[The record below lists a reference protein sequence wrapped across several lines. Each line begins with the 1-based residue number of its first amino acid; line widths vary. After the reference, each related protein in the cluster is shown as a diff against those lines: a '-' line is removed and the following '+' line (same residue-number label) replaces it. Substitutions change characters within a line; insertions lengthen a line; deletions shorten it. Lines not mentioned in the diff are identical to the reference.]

1 MENEIRFSKSVEKE
15 EETPNPLVPLREAD
29 KEVRNLGSVWTDD
42 QEEVL
47 KNISHNAGLMSE
59 DHKSKYKELIS
70 SLSYYKIPI
79 IILSSL
85 NGIFSVGLNT
95 YMKQE
100 IVSTIT
106 CLISFL
112 VSSISSVEL
121 FLSIQRRSDQ
131 ELMSYKQFYALSVK
145 INTTLVL
152 HKKHRQG
159 DGDTFL
165 TQVLGEYNSLFESAC
180 VNGLGNDDKLI
191 DIRVMPSDLVF
202 RS

>member
-1 MENEIRFSKSVEKE
+1 MSMPFMETNE
-15 EETPNPLVPLREAD
+15 
-29 KEVRNLGSVWTDD
+29 EVLNLDSEWTND

-59 DHKSKYKELIS
+59 EHKSKYKELVA

-131 ELMSYKQFYALSVK
+131 EIMSYKQFYALSVK

-180 VNGLGNDDKLI
+180 VNGLGQNDRLI
-191 DIRVMPSDLVF
+191 EIKSASIL
-202 RS
+202 

>member
-1 MENEIRFSKSVEKE
+1 MTTNEIIKE
-15 EETPNPLVPLREAD
+15 DLETSDNW
-29 KEVRNLGSVWTDD
+29 SDD
-42 QEEVL
+42 QEQVL
-47 KNISHNAGLMSE
+47 QNISHNSGLMSE
-59 DHKSKYKELIS
+59 HHKDKYTTLIA

-85 NGIFSVGLNT
+85 NGIFSVGLNAYLEQST
-95 YMKQE
+95 
-100 IVSTIT
+100 VSTIT

-121 FLSIQRRSDQ
+121 FLSIQKRSDQ
-131 ELMSYKQFYALSVK
+131 ELMSYKQFYTLSVK

-152 HKKHRQG
+152 HKKNRQG

-180 VNGLGNDDKLI
+180 VNGLGNDDRLIEIKLN
-191 DIRVMPSDLVF
+191 V
-202 RS
+202 

>member
-1 MENEIRFSKSVEKE
+1 MNIFMENVIH
-15 EETPNPLVPLREAD
+15 EETTSVGAVD
-29 KEVRNLGSVWTDD
+29 KSTKETKGGTEPQVLSWTDD

-59 DHKSKYKELIS
+59 HHKDKYTQLIT

-79 IILSSL
+79 ILLSSL
-85 NGIFSVGLNT
+85 NGIFSVGLT
-95 YMKQE
+95 VYIDQKV
-100 IVSTIT
+100 VSTIT

-145 INTTLVL
+145 INTTLL
-152 HKKHRQG
+152 LDKRHRQG

-180 VNGLGNDDKLI
+180 VNGLGTDDKLI
-191 DIRVMPSDLVF
+191 DIRVGI
-202 RS
+202 

>member
-1 MENEIRFSKSVEKE
+1 MEMPFIESETTFPNLPNEVINNHSENEM
-15 EETPNPLVPLREAD
+15 
-29 KEVRNLGSVWTDD
+29 KEVRNLGSAWTDD

-59 DHKSKYKELIS
+59 HHKDKYTELVA

-85 NGIFSVGLNT
+85 NGIFSVGLT
-95 YMKQE
+95 AYIDQKV
-100 IVSTIT
+100 VSTIT

-191 DIRVMPSDLVF
+191 EIKSTSIL
-202 RS
+202 

>member
-1 MENEIRFSKSVEKE
+1 MSMPFMENEIVEML
-15 EETPNPLVPLREAD
+15 ET
-29 KEVRNLGSVWTDD
+29 KEVRNLGSDKEDRNLGSDWTDD

-47 KNISHNAGLMSE
+47 RNISHNAGLMSE
-59 DHKSKYKELIS
+59 HHKDKYTELVT

-79 IILSSL
+79 ILLSSL
-85 NGIFSVGLNT
+85 NGIFSVGLTT
-95 YMKQE
+95 YIDQKV
-100 IVSTIT
+100 VSTIT

-131 ELMSYKQFYALSVK
+131 ELISYKQFYALSVK

-152 HKKHRQG
+152 HKNHRQG

-180 VNGLGNDDKLI
+180 VNGLGTNDKLI
-191 DIRVMPSDLVF
+191 EIHGNAHERLNV
-202 RS
+202 

>member
-1 MENEIRFSKSVEKE
+1 MPFMENEIIEMIESKKV
-15 EETPNPLVPLREAD
+15 ETPEQNV
-29 KEVRNLGSVWTDD
+29 KENWTDD

-47 KNISHNAGLMSE
+47 KNISHNSGLMSE
-59 DHKSKYKELIS
+59 HHKDKYTQLVA

-180 VNGLGNDDKLI
+180 VNGLGTDDRLI
-191 DIRVMPSDLVF
+191 EIHGNVHKQLNV
-202 RS
+202 

>member
-1 MENEIRFSKSVEKE
+1 MPFM
-15 EETPNPLVPLREAD
+15 D
-29 KEVRNLGSVWTDD
+29 KTWTDD

-47 KNISHNAGLMSE
+47 RNISYNAGLMSE
-59 DHKSKYKELIS
+59 HHKDKYSQLIS

-85 NGIFSVGLNT
+85 NGIFSVGLNVFINQT
-95 YMKQE
+95 

-131 ELMSYKQFYALSVK
+131 ELMSYKQFYSLSVK
-145 INTTLVL
+145 INTTLL
-152 HKKHRQG
+152 LKKEHRQG

-180 VNGLGNDDKLI
+180 VNGLGPNDKLI
-191 DIRVMPSDLVF
+191 VQPSDC
-202 RS
+202 

>member
-1 MENEIRFSKSVEKE
+1 MMPFIESD
-15 EETPNPLVPLREAD
+15 TMLPNLPNKAISPLVPLREAD
-29 KEVRNLGSVWTDD
+29 WTDD

-47 KNISHNAGLMSE
+47 KSISHNSGLMSE
-59 DHKSKYKELIS
+59 HHKDKYKELVA

-79 IILSSL
+79 ILLSSL
-85 NGIFSVGLNT
+85 NGIFSVGLT
-95 YMKQE
+95 VYIDQKV
-100 IVSTIT
+100 VSTIT

-131 ELMSYKQFYALSVK
+131 ELISYKQFYALSVK
-145 INTTLVL
+145 INTTLL
-152 HKKHRQG
+152 LDKIRRQG

-180 VNGLGNDDKLI
+180 VNGLGQNDRLI
-191 DIRVMPSDLVF
+191 EIKSASIL
-202 RS
+202 